1 MHDYLTPLGSIPSPA
16 IYSLTPQK
24 KADAKHQPSGHCRGL
39 PLCEWVSPFTNRP
52 VGAE

>member
-24 KADAKHQPSGHCRGL
+24 KADAKQGL
-39 PLCEWVSPFTNRP
+39 AP
-52 VGAE
+52 V